1 MKYNT
6 VIFDMDGTLLNTLE
20 DLHDS
25 LNAMLRKNGY
35 SEKSLDEVRRFIGNG
50 VGVLIKLALP
60 KACTEEDFNRCAADF
75 KETYKKN
82 MQNKTRPFDGIREL
96 LLELKQNNYKV
107 AIVSNKFD
115 PAVKALTKDYFGN
128 LIPVAIGESAAVKR
142 KPAPDCVLMA
152 VKELGSDIRH
162 TIYVGDS
169 ETDVRT
175 AQNAGI
181 PCVGVT
187 WGYRGRKVLIEAGAD
202 YLIDTPGEL
211 MSIL

>member
-1 MKYNT
+1 
-6 VIFDMDGTLLNTLE
+6 
-20 DLHDS
+20 
-25 LNAMLRKNGY
+25 
-35 SEKSLDEVRRFIGNG
+35 
-50 VGVLIKLALP
+50 
-60 KACTEEDFNRCAADF
+60 
-75 KETYKKN
+75 
-82 MQNKTRPFDGIREL
+82 
-96 LLELKQNNYKV
+96 
-107 AIVSNKFD
+107 
-115 PAVKALTKDYFGN
+115 
-128 LIPVAIGESAAVKR
+128 
-142 KPAPDCVLMA
+142 MA